1 LALLH
6 HPDKGG
12 EKDLMGKLN
21 EAYHILMD
29 DKLRNDYDNQKEED
43 DNFASDFLRLSGDK
57 PISEQYRKRIQ

>member
-1 LALLH
+1 
-6 HPDKGG
+6 
-12 EKDLMGKLN
+12 MGKLN